1 MKIKTKLSMLV
12 FILLV
17 ALLVTGGLSIYQ
29 QGETDKVY
37 KNIETHQDLQFTL
50 KSIEYRF
57 TGISNDE
64 RAFLL
69 TGDEE
74 LVTGVEKKITDIEQ
88 YFLDAQKTNLDAE
101 DAKALEEIKTN
112 LQTYFETNK
121 KVVETYRSG
130 DQEKALKIHMEEQR
144 SIRKEIVD
152 PSIESLI
159 KEVTETINSDTKAL
173 EKFQEISSVVLYAV
187 VILSLVG
194 GVFTSSLIIKSI
206 NKPIMIMNRRLKEI
220 AEGEADLTQA
230 ISIKTKDELGE
241 MASSFNMM
249 VSKLRDLVRQVAI
262 NAEQVAA
269 ASEQLSASSEET
281 TRATEVIASTVQ
293 EVAAGTDKQV
303 LSLDETNQTIIDLTS
318 LVRQIATSSEIVSNT
333 SVEATDKAVDG
344 NRSVEGIINRMN
356 EISQTVNQ
364 LSEKVKTLGESSN
377 QINQIIGVITGIAEQ
392 TNLLALN
399 AAIEA
404 ARAGE
409 HGKGFSVVADE
420 VRKLAEQSSA
430 SAKQISS
437 LIAVIQADTEVTVQ
451 SMDDTT
457 TKVSD
462 GITFIQDV
470 GSSFKQI
477 GQAVQEVTSQIQ
489 EITAAVHELSAG
501 AEQMVRSMEAVGDI
515 TQVTSEGTQSMSA
528 STEEQ
533 LAAMEEI
540 TASST
545 SLTKMA
551 EELQELVKKFK
562 I

>member
-1 MKIKTKLSMLV
+1 MKIKTKLGFLV
-12 FILLV
+12 SLLLV
-17 ALLVTGGLSIYQ
+17 ALLFSGALSIYIQ
-29 QGETDKVY
+29 NETEKAFRTLEE
-37 KNIETHQDLQFTL
+37 NQILQFTL

-74 LVTGVEKKITDIEQ
+74 LVDGIEKKVNDLEG
-88 YFLDAQKTNLDAE
+88 YFTEIKNMGLDSEKEEAV
-101 DAKALEEIKTN
+101 EEIKDN
-112 LQTYFETNK
+112 LQTYLEINK
-121 KVVETYRSG
+121 KVIQSYRNG
-130 DQEKALKIHMEEQR
+130 DQEEALTIHMEEQR
-144 SIRKEIVD
+144 TIRKELVD
-152 PSIESLI
+152 PSVESLI
-159 KEVTETINSDTKAL
+159 NEVTQTIKRDTKSL
-173 EKFQEISSVVLYAV
+173 ENRQEISSIILYV
-187 VILSLVG
+187 VIVISTIG
-194 GVFTSSLIIKSI
+194 GVLASFLIIRSI
-206 NKPIMIMNRRLKEI
+206 DKPIRIMNRRLKEI

-230 ISIKTKDELGE
+230 ISIKSKDELGE
-241 MASSFNMM
+241 MASSFNLM
-249 VSKLRDLVRQVAI
+249 VSKLRDLVKQVAL

-281 TRATEVIASTVQ
+281 TRATEVIASAVQ
-293 EVAAGTDKQV
+293 EVAAGTDQQV
-303 LSLDETNQTIIDLTS
+303 VSLNETNQTLNDLTS
-318 LVRQIATSSEIVSNT
+318 LLKQIDTSSKIVSKT
-333 SVEATDKAVDG
+333 SFEASDKAIDG
-344 NRSVEGIINRMN
+344 STLVSGIIHRMD

-364 LSEKVKTLGESSN
+364 LSQKVKTLGESSN

-409 HGKGFSVVADE
+409 HGRGFSVVADE
-420 VRKLAEQSSA
+420 VRKLAEQSSV
-430 SAKQISS
+430 SAQQIST
-437 LIAVIQADTEVTVQ
+437 LIKVIETDTEETVR

-457 TKVSD
+457 TKVTD
-462 GITFIQDV
+462 GINYIQDV
-470 GSSFKQI
+470 GSSFNQI

-489 EITAAVHELSAG
+489 EITSAVHELSAG
-501 AEQMVRSMEAVGDI
+501 ADEMVKSMEVVAVI
-515 TQVTSEGTQSMSA
+515 THQTSDGTQNMSS

-540 TASST
+540 TASSS

-551 EELQELVKKFK
+551 EELQELIKKFK

>member
-1 MKIKTKLSMLV
+1 MKIKTKLGFLV
-12 FILLV
+12 SFLLV
-17 ALLVTGGLSIYQ
+17 AILVSGGLSIYIQ
-29 QGETDKVY
+29 NETEKASRTLEE
-37 KNIETHQDLQFTL
+37 NQILQFTL

-69 TGDEE
+69 TGDEDLVDGIENKVNDLEGYFTEIKNME
-74 LVTGVEKKITDIEQ
+74 LDSEKEE
-88 YFLDAQKTNLDAE
+88 AV
-101 DAKALEEIKTN
+101 EEIKDN
-112 LQTYFETNK
+112 LQTYLEINK
-121 KVVETYRSG
+121 KVIQSYRNG
-130 DQEKALKIHMEEQR
+130 EQDEALTIHMEEQR
-144 SIRKEIVD
+144 SIRKELVD
-152 PSIESLI
+152 PSVESLI
-159 KEVTETINSDTKAL
+159 NEVTKTIKRDTKSLKNA
-173 EKFQEISSVVLYAV
+173 QEISSLIMYAV
-187 VILSLVG
+187 IVISIIG
-194 GVFTSSLIIKSI
+194 GVLASTFIIRSI
-206 NKPIMIMNRRLKEI
+206 DKPIRIMNRRLKEI

-241 MASSFNMM
+241 MASSFNLM
-249 VSKLRDLVRQVAI
+249 VSKLRELVKQVAM

-293 EVAAGTDKQV
+293 EVAAGTDQQV
-303 LSLDETNQTIIDLTS
+303 VSLNETNQTVNELTS
-318 LVRQIATSSEIVSNT
+318 LLKQIDTSSKIVSKT
-333 SVEATDKAVDG
+333 SFEASDKAIDG
-344 NRSVEGIINRMN
+344 TNLVSGIIHRMD
-356 EISQTVNQ
+356 EISQTVNH
-364 LSEKVKTLGESSN
+364 LSRKVKTLGESTN

-409 HGKGFSVVADE
+409 HGRGFSVVADE
-420 VRKLAEQSSA
+420 VRKLAEQSSV
-430 SAKQISS
+430 SAQQIST
-437 LIAVIQADTEVTVQ
+437 LIKVIETDTEETVR

-462 GITFIQDV
+462 GINYIQDV
-470 GSSFKQI
+470 GSSFNQI

-489 EITAAVHELSAG
+489 EITSAVHELSAG
-501 AEQMVRSMEAVGDI
+501 AEEMVKSMEVVADI
-515 TQVTSEGTQSMSA
+515 THQTSDGTQNMSS

-540 TASST
+540 TASSS

-551 EELQELVKKFK
+551 EELQELIKKFK

>member
-1 MKIKTKLSMLV
+1 MKIKTKLSLLV
-12 FILLV
+12 SLLIV
-17 ALLVTGGLSIYQ
+17 ALLVTGGLSLFQ
-29 QGETDKVY
+29 QNGTEKVY
-37 KNIETHQDLQFTL
+37 KNIEAHQALQFNL

-74 LVTGVEKKITDIEQ
+74 FVDGIANKENDIEQ
-88 YFLDAQKTNLDAE
+88 YFSDIQKVALDSE
-101 DAKALEEIKTN
+101 DAKALEEIKNN
-112 LQTYFETNK
+112 LQTYFDTNK
-121 KVVETYRSG
+121 KMVDAYRDG
-130 DQEKALKIHMEEQR
+130 DQELALEIHMNEQR
-144 SIRKEIVD
+144 SIRKELVD
-152 PSIESLI
+152 PSVETFIA
-159 KEVTETINSDTKAL
+159 EVTKTIDNDTKSL
-173 EKFQEISSVVLYAV
+173 EKMQKIGSIILYAV
-187 VILSLVG
+187 TLVSIIG
-194 GVFTSSLIIKSI
+194 GALASIVLIKSI
-206 NKPIMIMNRRLKEI
+206 NKPIMTMNRRLKEI

-241 MASSFNMM
+241 MASSFNLM
-249 VSKLRDLVRQVAI
+249 VSKLRDLVRQVATS
-262 NAEQVAA
+262 AEQVAA

-293 EVAAGTDKQV
+293 EVAVGTDKQV
-303 LSLDETNQTIIDLTS
+303 QSLDETNQTIIDLSS
-318 LVRQIATSSEIVSNT
+318 LVRQIAESSEIVSNT
-333 SVEATDKAVDG
+333 SVKASDKAMDG
-344 NRSVEGIINRMN
+344 NKSVSEIINRMN
-356 EISQTVNQ
+356 EISQTVNH

-377 QINQIIGVITGIAEQ
+377 QINQIIGVITGIADQ

-437 LIAVIQADTEVTVQ
+437 LISGIQEDTEETVQ

-457 TKVSD
+457 LKVTN
-462 GITFIQDV
+462 GINFIQDV
-470 GSSFKQI
+470 GNSFNQI

-489 EITAAVHELSAG
+489 EVTSAVHELSAG
-501 AEQMVRSMEAVGDI
+501 AEQMVRSMEVVADI
-515 TQVTSEGTQSMSA
+515 THDTSSNTQNMSA

-551 EELQELVKKFK
+551 EELQELIKRFK
-562 I
+562 V

>member
-1 MKIKTKLSMLV
+1 MKVKIKLSLLV
-12 FILLV
+12 SLLLIALLVSGGLFILLQNEAEKLYKDIEAHQ
-17 ALLVTGGLSIYQ
+17 ALQL
-29 QGETDKVY
+29 
-37 KNIETHQDLQFTL
+37 TL

-64 RAFLL
+64 RGYLL

-74 LVTGVEKKITDIEQ
+74 FVTGTQNKEKDIEQ
-88 YFLDAQKTNLDAE
+88 YFSDIQKINLDAE
-101 DAKALEEIKTN
+101 DMKALEEIQNN
-112 LQTYFETNK
+112 LQTYFESNK
-121 KVVETYRSG
+121 KVVEAYRSG
-130 DQEKALKIHMEEQR
+130 EQEKALGIHMEEQR
-144 SIRKEIVD
+144 TIRKKLVD

-159 KEVTETINSDTKAL
+159 KEVTETIDRDTVAL
-173 EKFQEISSVVLYAV
+173 EKMQEWSSIVLYGVILVSVV
-187 VILSLVG
+187 G
-194 GVFTSSLIIKSI
+194 GIFTSSLIIRSI

-241 MASSFNMM
+241 MASSFNLM
-249 VSKLRDLVRQVAI
+249 VSKLRDLVRQVAV

-269 ASEQLSASSEET
+269 ASEQLSASSEES
-281 TRATEVIASTVQ
+281 TRATEVIATTVQ

-303 LSLDETNQTIIDLTS
+303 NSLDETNQTIIDLSS
-318 LVRQIATSSEIVSNT
+318 LIRQIAASSEIVSNT
-333 SVEATDKAVDG
+333 SVEASDKAIDG
-344 NRSVEGIINRMN
+344 NHLVSGIINRMN

-377 QINQIIGVITGIAEQ
+377 QINQIIGVITGIADQ

-420 VRKLAEQSSA
+420 VRKLAEQSST
-430 SAKQISS
+430 SAQQISS
-437 LIAVIQADTEVTVQ
+437 LIAGIKTDTEETVQ
-451 SMDDTT
+451 SMSDTT

-470 GSSFKQI
+470 GSSFNQI
-477 GQAVQEVTSQIQ
+477 GQSVQEVTSQIQ
-489 EITAAVHELSAG
+489 EITSAVHELSAG
-501 AEQMVRSMEAVGDI
+501 AEQMVKSMEVVADI
-515 TQVTSEGTQSMSA
+515 THVTSEGTQNMSA

-540 TASST
+540 TASSS
-545 SLTKMA
+545 SLTQMA
-551 EELQELVKKFK
+551 EELQELIKKFK

>member
-1 MKIKTKLSMLV
+1 MLV

>member
-1 MKIKTKLSMLV
+1 MKIKTKLS
-12 FILLV
+12 LLV
-17 ALLVTGGLSIYQ
+17 SLLLIALVVTGGLSIYQ
-29 QGETDKVY
+29 QNETEKVN
-37 KNIETHQDLQFTL
+37 KNMEVHQDLQFTL

-74 LVTGVEKKITDIEQ
+74 LVAGIAKKEKDIEQ
-88 YFLDAQKTNLDAE
+88 YFSEMKKVKLDKE
-101 DAKALEEIKTN
+101 DVKALEEIDNN
-112 LQTYFETNK
+112 LKTYFETNK
-121 KVVETYRSG
+121 KVVDTYRSG
-130 DQEKALKIHMEEQR
+130 EQEKALEIHMEEQR
-144 SIRKEIVD
+144 SIRKEVVD

-159 KEVTETINSDTKAL
+159 NEVTETINSDTKTL
-173 EKFQEISSVVLYAV
+173 EKAQEISSMVLYAV

-241 MASSFNMM
+241 MASSFNLM

-281 TRATEVIASTVQ
+281 TKATELIASTVQ

-303 LSLDETNQTIIDLTS
+303 LSMDETNQTIIDLTS
-318 LVRQIATSSEIVSNT
+318 LVRQIATSSAIVSNT
-333 SVEATDKAVDG
+333 SVEASDKAIDG
-344 NRSVEGIINRMN
+344 NRSVSGIITRMN

-430 SAKQISS
+430 SAQQISS
-437 LIAVIQADTEVTVQ
+437 LIAGIKEDTEETVQ

-462 GITFIQDV
+462 GIKFIQDV
-470 GSSFKQI
+470 GSSFNQI
-477 GQAVQEVTSQIQ
+477 GQAIQEVTSQIQ
-489 EITAAVHELSAG
+489 EITSAVHELSAG
-501 AEQMVRSMEAVGDI
+501 SEQMVKSMELVGDI

-540 TASST
+540 TASSN
-545 SLTKMA
+545 SLTRMA

>member
-1 MKIKTKLSMLV
+1 MKIKTKLS
-12 FILLV
+12 LLV
-17 ALLVTGGLSIYQ
+17 SLLLIALLVTGGLSIYQ
-29 QGETDKVY
+29 QNETEKVY
-37 KNIETHQDLQFTL
+37 KNIEIHQDLQFTL

-74 LVTGVEKKITDIEQ
+74 LVAGIANKEKDIEQ
-88 YFLDAQKTNLDAE
+88 YFSEVKKVNLDIE
-101 DAKALEEIKTN
+101 DAKALEEIDNN
-112 LQTYFETNK
+112 LKTYFETNK
-121 KVVETYRSG
+121 KVVDTYRSG
-130 DQEKALKIHMEEQR
+130 EQEKALEIHMEEQR
-144 SIRKEIVD
+144 NIRKQVVD

-159 KEVTETINSDTKAL
+159 NEVTETINSDTKTL
-173 EKFQEISSVVLYAV
+173 EKAQEISSIVLYAV

-241 MASSFNMM
+241 MATSFNQM

-281 TRATEVIASTVQ
+281 TKATEVIASTVQ

-333 SVEATDKAVDG
+333 SVEASDKAIDG
-344 NRSVEGIINRMN
+344 NRSVSGIINRMN

-430 SAKQISS
+430 SAQQISS
-437 LIAVIQADTEVTVQ
+437 LIAGIKEDTEETVQ

-462 GITFIQDV
+462 GIKFIQDV
-470 GSSFKQI
+470 GSSFNQI

-489 EITAAVHELSAG
+489 EITSAVHELSAG
-501 AEQMVRSMEAVGDI
+501 SEQMVKSMELVADI

>member
-1 MKIKTKLSMLV
+1 MKIKLKLSLLV
-12 FILLV
+12 SLLLIALLFSGGLFIL
-17 ALLVTGGLSIYQ
+17 Q
-29 QGETDKVY
+29 QNEIKKTY
-37 KNIETHQDLQFTL
+37 KEIETHQALQLTL
-50 KSIEYRF
+50 KSIQYRF

-64 RAFLL
+64 RAYLL

-74 LVTGVEKKITDIEQ
+74 LVTGTQNKEKDIEQ
-88 YFLDAQKTNLDAE
+88 YFSDIKKVNLDE
-101 DAKALEEIKTN
+101 KDGKALEEIKNN

-121 KVVETYRSG
+121 RVVDAYRNG
-130 DQEKALKIHMEEQR
+130 QHEKALEIHMEEQR
-144 SIRKEIVD
+144 SIRKELVD
-152 PSIESLI
+152 PSVESLI
-159 KEVTETINSDTKAL
+159 DEVTKTIDSDTKAV
-173 EKFQEISSVVLYAV
+173 EKMQEMGSTILYAITLV
-187 VILSLVG
+187 SVIG
-194 GVFTSSLIIKSI
+194 GTIASIVLIRSI
-206 NKPIMIMNRRLKEI
+206 NKPIMMMNRRLKEI

-230 ISIKTKDELGE
+230 ISVKTKDELGE
-241 MASSFNMM
+241 MASSFNLM
-249 VSKLRDLVRQVAI
+249 VSKLRDLVRQVAM

-303 LSLDETNQTIIDLTS
+303 QGLEESNQTIVELSS
-318 LVRQIATSSEIVSNT
+318 LVRQIAESSQFVSNT
-333 SVEATDKAVDG
+333 SVEASDKAIDG
-344 NRSVEGIINRMN
+344 KNLVSGIINRMN

-420 VRKLAEQSSA
+420 VRKLAEQSST
-430 SAKQISS
+430 SAHQISS
-437 LIAVIQADTEVTVQ
+437 LIAGIKTDTEETVQ
-451 SMDDTT
+451 TMNDTT

-470 GSSFKQI
+470 GSSFNQI

-489 EITAAVHELSAG
+489 EITSAVHELSAG
-501 AEQMVRSMEAVGDI
+501 TEQMVKSMEVVADI
-515 TQVTSEGTQSMSA
+515 TQVTSEGTQNMSA

-551 EELQELVKKFK
+551 EELQELIKKFK

>member
-1 MKIKTKLSMLV
+1 MKIKTKLS
-12 FILLV
+12 LLV
-17 ALLVTGGLSIYQ
+17 SLLLIGLLVTGGLFILQ
-29 QGETDKVY
+29 QNETGKVY
-37 KNIETHQDLQFTL
+37 KDIDAHQALQFTL

-64 RAFLL
+64 RAYLL
-69 TGDEE
+69 TGDED
-74 LVTGVEKKITDIEQ
+74 LVDGTEKKIKDIDR
-88 YFLDAQKTNLDAE
+88 YFSDIQKVKLDDE
-101 DAKALEEIKTN
+101 DAKALGEIKNN
-112 LQTYFETNK
+112 LQTYFESHN
-121 KVVETYRSG
+121 KVVEAYRSG
-130 DQEKALKIHMEEQR
+130 KQEKALEIHMEEQR
-144 SIRKEIVD
+144 SIRKELVD

-159 KEVTETINSDTKAL
+159 GEVTETIDSDTVAL
-173 EKFQEISSVVLYAV
+173 EEMQEWSSIILYAV
-187 VILSLVG
+187 ILVSIVG
-194 GVFTSSLIIKSI
+194 GSLTSSLIIRSI
-206 NKPIMIMNRRLKEI
+206 NKPIMVMNRRLKEI

-230 ISIKTKDELGE
+230 ISVKTKDELGE
-241 MASSFNMM
+241 MASSFNLM
-249 VSKLRDLVRQVAI
+249 VSKLRNLVRQVAM

-303 LSLDETNQTIIDLTS
+303 QGLDETNQTIIDLSS
-318 LVRQIATSSEIVSNT
+318 LIRQIAASSAIVSNT
-333 SVEATDKAVDG
+333 SVEATDKAIDG
-344 NRSVEGIINRMN
+344 NNSVSEIINRMN

-377 QINQIIGVITGIAEQ
+377 QINQIIGVITGIADQ

-430 SAKQISS
+430 SAQQISS
-437 LIAVIQADTEVTVQ
+437 LITVIQTDTEETVQ
-451 SMDDTT
+451 SMNDTT

-462 GITFIQDV
+462 GIEFIQDV

-477 GQAVQEVTSQIQ
+477 GHSVQEVTSQIQ
-489 EITAAVHELSAG
+489 EITSAVHELSAG
-501 AEQMVRSMEAVGDI
+501 AEQMVRSMEVVADI
-515 TQVTSEGTQSMSA
+515 TQVTSDGTQNMSA

-551 EELQELVKKFK
+551 EELQELIKKFK